1 MKLITTD
8 EQLRLLIP
16 NVLATV
22 EGEPTLIEK
31 LYPYL
36 ETAEQW
42 SIDTFVPEAIFDEIA
57 AADSFGPYERFRFPL
72 EKLVVC
78 HAYMT
83 AIPSLDLVLTPNG
96 FGIVSNQN
104 VVPASRERVDA
115 LITSLESQRDAAI
128 EALIIRLSSRTDW
141 QQSEPGKY
149 FAATMFP
156 FLSLCRRLAI
166 REHIWDSYQQLRERL
181 IKIENVLADTYFSHE
196 QMTVFRHRVI
206 AQCRTANNL
215 ESQIIR
221 SLQSYELQLLTDI
234 QVHPQCYYDLVT
246 IIREH
251 PTEFPAW
258 HTSPVA
264 ELYKPKV
271 FQNKK
276 KSSAY
281 WF

>member
-8 EQLRLLIP
+8 DQLRLLIP

-42 SIDTFVPEAIFDEIA
+42 AIDTFVPEAIFDEIA
-57 AADSFGPYERFRFPL
+57 ADSFGPNERFRYPL
-72 EKLVVC
+72 EKLVAC

-128 EALIIRLSSRTDW
+128 EALILRLSARPEWRQS
-141 QQSEPGKY
+141 QQGKY
-149 FAATMFP
+149 FSSTMFP
-156 FLSLCRRLAI
+156 FLSLCHRLAI
-166 REHIWDSYQQLRERL
+166 REHLWENYQKLHDRL
-181 IKIENVLADTYFSHE
+181 IKIESVLADTYFSHE
-196 QMTVFRHRVI
+196 QITVFRNHVI
-206 AQCRTANNL
+206 TQLRTAKPL
-215 ESQIIR
+215 EEQVIR
-221 SLQSYELQLLTDI
+221 TLQSLEMMLLSDM
-234 QVHPQCYYDLVT
+234 QVHPQSFYDLVN

-251 PTEFPAW
+251 EEIFPAW
-258 HTSPVA
+258 HSSPVA
-264 ELYKPKV
+264 ALYTPKV
-271 FQNKK
+271 FENKK
-276 KSSAY
+276 KSGGY
-281 WF
+281 WL

>member
-8 EQLRLLIP
+8 DQLRLLIP

-42 SIDTFVPEAIFDEIA
+42 AIDTFVPEAIFDEIA
-57 AADSFGPYERFRFPL
+57 TADSFGPNERFRYPL
-72 EKLVVC
+72 EKLVAC

-128 EALIIRLSSRTDW
+128 EALILRLSARPEWRQS
-141 QQSEPGKY
+141 QQGKY
-149 FAATMFP
+149 FSSTMFP
-156 FLSLCRRLAI
+156 FLSLCHRLAI
-166 REHIWDSYQQLRERL
+166 REHLWENYQKLHDRL
-181 IKIENVLADTYFSHE
+181 IKIESVLADTYFSHE
-196 QMTVFRHRVI
+196 QITVFRNHVI
-206 AQCRTANNL
+206 TQLRTAKPL
-215 ESQIIR
+215 EEQVIR
-221 SLQSYELQLLTDI
+221 TLQSLEMMLLSDM
-234 QVHPQCYYDLVT
+234 QVHPQSFYDLVN

-251 PTEFPAW
+251 EEIFPAW
-258 HTSPVA
+258 HSSPVA
-264 ELYKPKV
+264 ALYTPKV
-271 FQNKK
+271 FENKK
-276 KSSAY
+276 KSGGY
-281 WF
+281 WL

>member
-16 NVLATV
+16 NVLATA

-42 SIDTFVPEAIFDEIA
+42 AIDTFVSEAIFDEIA
-57 AADSFGPYERFRFPL
+57 KADSFGPNERFRYPL

-128 EALIIRLSSRTDW
+128 EALILRLSSRNDW
-141 QQSEPGKY
+141 RQSTQGQY

-156 FLSLCRRLAI
+156 LLSLCRRLAI

-196 QMTVFRHRVI
+196 QMAVFRQHVI
-206 AQCRTANNL
+206 TQCRTANNL
-215 ESQIIR
+215 ESQIIH
-221 SLQSYELQLLTDI
+221 SLQSYELQLMTDI
-234 QVHPQCYYDLVT
+234 QVHPQCYYDLVN

-251 PTEFPAW
+251 EELFPAW
-258 HTSPVA
+258 HSSPVA
-264 ELYKPKV
+264 ELYRPKI
-271 FQNKK
+271 FENHK
-276 KSSAY
+276 KSGGY